1 MAPITMAAM
10 IDPMTTRPTI
20 NAMSQRV
27 PWGKSVSIDL
37 FDCNRTTLSDPQI
50 IKDFIIGVIKSIG
63 MQAHG
68 PTHID
73 RFGDP
78 QCGLEGWSAMQF
90 IETSSITL
98 HADEMGNRC
107 FIDIFSCKDFDAS
120 KACHFAKTCFQSKSE
135 KISTLSR

>member
-1 MAPITMAAM
+1 MTTM
-10 IDPMTTRPTI
+10 INPMTTRQTI
-20 NAMSQRV
+20 SARPQLA
-27 PWGKSVSIDL
+27 PWGQSASIDL
-37 FDCNRTTLSDPQI
+37 FDCNRATLSDPLI
-50 IKDFIIGVIKSIG
+50 IKAFIIGVIKSLG

-78 QCGLEGWSAMQF
+78 QSSLEGWSAMQF